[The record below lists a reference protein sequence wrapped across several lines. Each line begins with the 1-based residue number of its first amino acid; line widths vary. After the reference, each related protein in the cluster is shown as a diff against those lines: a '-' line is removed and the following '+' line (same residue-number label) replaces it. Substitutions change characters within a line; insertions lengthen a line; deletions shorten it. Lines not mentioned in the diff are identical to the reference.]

1 MEDPVIGIIKYWF
14 CLMTMKI
21 IGIIAMKIMWT
32 RKFRKTVGKIYKRM
46 DNFDQNLKS
55 IKNDS
60 NRHSKAKNGISKIKN
75 AMNSFNKRLDTTGYR
90 SFELKCMSV

>member
-1 MEDPVIGIIKYWF
+1 
-14 CLMTMKI
+14 
-21 IGIIAMKIMWT
+21 
-32 RKFRKTVGKIYKRM
+32 M